1 MPVPGGDWIGNEG
14 EWAAIWRIVDGGG
27 FDPGLQPDADLR
39 GERKKSPLAAGFV
52 SMYCQC
58 LYRCCRRCYL

>member
-1 MPVPGGDWIGNEG
+1 MLLDASARRRLDRSKS

-39 GERKKSPLAAGFV
+39 GDRKKSPLAAGFV
-52 SMYCQC
+52 SM
-58 LYRCCRRCYL
+58 

>member
-1 MPVPGGDWIGNEG
+1 MGRHGGG
-14 EWAAIWRIVDGGG
+14 EVNGGG

-52 SMYCQC
+52 SK
-58 LYRCCRRCYL
+58 CCR